1 MKTRKLRGGINF
13 TVFKSENISIDPY
26 NLPDYKQTGVIS
38 VSVMEPISAA
48 RQIGTA
54 WANTFGQVGFE
65 TSVYDRLRLN
75 AMHKLKERMETNNI
89 HKVSSLRFDFLQNQS
104 NVVLC
109 CYGNALVKIM

>member
-1 MKTRKLRGGINF
+1 MKTRKLKGGVNF
-13 TVFKSENISIDPY
+13 SVFKSDDISIDPY
-26 NLPDYKQTGVIS
+26 TLPDYRQVGVIS
-38 VSVMEPISAA
+38 VSAMEPISAA

-104 NVVLC
+104 NVVVS
-109 CYGNALVKIM
+109 CYGNALVKMM